1 MNTKDIGDYGE
12 ALAVKYLK
20 RRLYRIV
27 ETNYK
32 AKHGEID
39 IIASKGRYIVFVE
52 VKSRK
57 AEHAE
62 RYGRPAY
69 AVNYSKREHIRS
81 AIRSYLFFSHTKLRP
96 RIDIIEVYLSEK
108 GHRIEHI
115 KDAFGA
121 EG

>member
-1 MNTKDIGDYGE
+1 MNKKEIGDYGE
-12 ALAVKYLK
+12 ALAVKYLR

-39 IIASKGRYIVFVE
+39 IIARKGRYIVFVE

-81 AIRSYLFFSHTKLRP
+81 ALRSYLFRSHTRLKP
-96 RIDIIEVYLSEK
+96 RIDIIEVYLSGK